1 MQCLD
6 TALALTRG
14 SPVGF
19 WAVLGNMRLEH
30 GSYTGVLRPGGGQPP
45 IIGQVHYNTN
55 ERAARIAF
63 LLPLRALESPDLSR
77 LLDHLAWAAS
87 ESGAHSLVAEV
98 EEASP
103 VLESLRRCG
112 FGVYAW
118 QRVWKIANTPQT
130 SDNSKRWEPA
140 SDLDRIAIRS
150 LFQSLV
156 PPLVQSAEPLSDHTD
171 QGFVYEKNGELLGY
185 IEAVYGP
192 NGIYLQPLIHPASEG
207 VAQLLSSF
215 LANLPFHLGRPA
227 YFSVR
232 SYQAWLENP
241 LAELQAE
248 SGPRQALLVKHLAV
262 AQRAPAYAVRNGA
275 LEKHQPALVDAQ
287 GGKSALPL
295 TQARLAGKEPVKNH
309 FSAADNSKDTK

>member
-14 SPVGF
+14 NPVGV

-45 IIGQVHYNTN
+45 MIGQVHYNTN
-55 ERAARIAF
+55 ERAARISF
-63 LLPLRALESPDLSR
+63 LLPLRALESPELSK
-77 LLDHLAWAAS
+77 LLEHLALAAG

-98 EEASP
+98 EETSP

-112 FGVYAW
+112 FAVYAW
-118 QRVWKIANTPQT
+118 QRVWKIARTPQT
-130 SDNSKRWEPA
+130 SDNSRRWEQA
-140 SDLDRIAIRS
+140 ADLDRIAIRS

-156 PPLVQSAEPLSDHTD
+156 PPLVQSAEPLSDRTD

-185 IEAVYGP
+185 IEAAYGP
-192 NGIYLQPLIHPASEG
+192 NGIYLQPLIHPASED

-287 GGKSALPL
+287 GAESPLPL
-295 TQARLAGKEPVKNH
+295 VQPRLAGKGPVKNR
-309 FSAADNSKDTK
+309 FTAASTSNDAK